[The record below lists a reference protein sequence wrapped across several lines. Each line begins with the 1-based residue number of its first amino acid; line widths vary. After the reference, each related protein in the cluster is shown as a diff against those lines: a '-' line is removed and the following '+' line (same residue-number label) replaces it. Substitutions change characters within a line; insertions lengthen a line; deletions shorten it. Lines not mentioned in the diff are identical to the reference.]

1 MVRGA
6 YLIAALE
13 RIAWALAQ
21 LAFPV
26 SVCSA
31 AADDLFFKGTAAVNE
46 GELRFLTTPPD
57 KPVHH
62 HHNRITILDRSLEDG
77 WVRLEQCH
85 EHLDAVP
92 DAQIA
97 YREGRIRGLRV
108 IRAENI
114 EQVWAEPYSV
124 QLRNVQRG
132 ASLCVEAETLA
143 LTRTGEAG
151 YSLSNGPYMRR
162 FLDGYYPMRVSMTVR
177 LATDK
182 LRFLDATPPDQPG
195 FKLRHHDNEISYDT
209 VFEGILTTVLRFERI
224 QP

>member
-1 MVRGA
+1 MAHGA
-6 YLIAALE
+6 SYPAILE
-13 RIAWALAQ
+13 RFAWAIALLA
-21 LAFPV
+21 LPALVWP
-26 SVCSA
+26 SE
-31 AADDLFFKGTAAVNE
+31 ADELFFKGTAAVSE
-46 GELRFLTTPPD
+46 GELRFLTTPPE

-62 HHNRITILDRSLEDG
+62 HQNRITIFDRSLEDG

-92 DAQIA
+92 DAQIT

-108 IRAENI
+108 LKAENI
-114 EQVWAEPYSV
+114 GAVWAEASSV

-132 ASLCVEAETLA
+132 ATLCVEAETKALA
-143 LTRTGEAG
+143 RQGESG

-182 LRFLDATPPDQPG
+182 LRYLDATPPEQPG
-195 FKLRHHDNEISYDT
+195 FRLRHQGNEVSYDT
-209 VFEGILTTVLRFERI
+209 VFEGMLSTVLRFERI
-224 QP
+224 KP